1 MKKQQ
6 LCTMVQLIDVS
17 SSVKYDQQIAANK
30 LLSMINACISHELR
44 NPLNSILAQN
54 MEKEHLY
61 KELQQI
67 IRDCRNQISA
77 ETFGKLETLILRL

>member
-1 MKKQQ
+1 
-6 LCTMVQLIDVS
+6 MVQLIDVS

>member
-1 MKKQQ
+1 
-6 LCTMVQLIDVS
+6 MVQLIDVS

-77 ETFGKLETLILRL
+77 ETFGKLETLILKL